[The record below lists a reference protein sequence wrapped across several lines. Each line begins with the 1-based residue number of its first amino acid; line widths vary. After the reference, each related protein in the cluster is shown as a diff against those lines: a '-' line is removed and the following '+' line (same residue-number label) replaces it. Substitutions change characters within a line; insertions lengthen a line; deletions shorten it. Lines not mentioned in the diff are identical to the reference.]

1 MKNLKSPASQWI
13 NASAGHAQKRN
24 ASGIPY
30 GGQRR
35 HKNYK
40 RNKQAQN
47 QKKKPLLTAVI
58 F

>member
-1 MKNLKSPASQWI
+1 MKKPKVAI
-13 NASAGHAQKRN
+13 KNASAGHAQKRN

-40 RNKQAQN
+40 RNKEAQN
-47 QKKKPLLTAVI
+47 QKRSRC
-58 F
+58 